1 MATMKIR
8 SVSLIILSVCVTS
21 QMMAGE
27 QLTGSVTQTFS
38 GTLFDTMKASCSVEV
53 TGSSTPG
60 TCPVSVCTASFG
72 IRLRDG
78 KLYKLDEGGNQKA
91 ASALRKSRNGSSLAY
106 SYWKTG
112 KASRPVMARATGT
125 LTGDT
130 LNVDSI
136 DIQ

>member
-8 SVSLIILSVCVTS
+8 SAALIILAVCIAP

-38 GTLFDTMKASCSVEV
+38 GTLFDATKASCSVEV

-60 TCPVSVCTASFG
+60 TCPISVCTASFG

-91 ASALRKSRNGSSLAY
+91 AAALRKSRNGSSLVYA
-106 SYWKTG
+106 YWKTG
-112 KASRPVMARATGT
+112 KASRPISARATGT

-136 DIQ
+136 DVQ